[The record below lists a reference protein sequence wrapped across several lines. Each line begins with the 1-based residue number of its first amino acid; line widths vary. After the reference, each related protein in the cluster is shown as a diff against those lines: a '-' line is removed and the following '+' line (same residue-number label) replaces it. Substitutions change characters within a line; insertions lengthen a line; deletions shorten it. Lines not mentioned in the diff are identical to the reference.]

1 MIYRACGEMRL
12 KMSID
17 LVFKIA
23 AIGIIVAVLDQVLK
37 NAKREEMA
45 TMVTLA
51 GLVIVL
57 VMVVQQIAKLF
68 STIKS
73 VFGL

>member
-1 MIYRACGEMRL
+1 
-12 KMSID
+12 MSID

>member
-1 MIYRACGEMRL
+1 MG
-12 KMSID
+12 ID

-23 AIGIIVAVLDQVLK
+23 AIGIIVAILDQVLK
-37 NAKREEMA
+37 NAGRQEMA
-45 TMVTLA
+45 TVTSLA

-57 VMVVQQIAKLF
+57 VMVVQQIGTLF

-73 VFGL
+73 VFKL